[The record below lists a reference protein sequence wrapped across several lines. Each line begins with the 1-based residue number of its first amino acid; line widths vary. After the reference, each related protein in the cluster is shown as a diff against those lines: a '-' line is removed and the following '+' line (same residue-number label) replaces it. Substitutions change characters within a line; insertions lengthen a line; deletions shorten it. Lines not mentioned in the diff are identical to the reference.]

1 MSALDDIARNRWVWT
16 DEGRDSRQEQAISEL
31 VLRQRRQA
39 RDAEERQREAQQRLE
54 GRIEAA
60 SSHLSERIETLFT
73 WTELRFRLLEFE
85 EYEARKHVRNAFRA
99 LAEGRPARLPDLHD
113 LPGYWLLPAAS
124 ATLPLVL
131 RGRPGTAPAADL
143 TTGLAVARDR
153 DAVRAEL
160 FNLAVGRCFGQAVL
174 VDAAFLRLIADA
186 PDLGAVE
193 PGQVADGWRGLW
205 EQAVLGVFG
214 PAAAVQLTGRLRE
227 LFAPVAKDAA
237 AEDAATGGTAAAD
250 TAALGIDEAGLKEWD
265 LAIETFGSV
274 GAEAPLAEAL
284 VSLRLHLTAE
294 TAGPLP
300 DPDDRWRRCLQ
311 ELIEEPSPAELPL
324 VRRLEDLA
332 VGEAPLRSRPA
343 WAEPAGTVAELIRRD
358 LFDPGAPVALRRLA
372 LDLAA
377 PLMRARLDRLGRAM
391 EAPAPAVVAV
401 KRRGGSVDV
410 TAAGHDAD
418 EVAALEDRI
427 ARGFAADGPSKPKFA
442 TAGTALVLV
451 AAAVAAIGLWG
462 LAIPVALGALVPAL
476 MFRADAKKAR
486 QEAEKRDAQIAE
498 LRAAL
503 FAARAD
509 ASAADKERAA
519 AHLAD
524 RTALERLIT
533 ALPGA
538 D

>member
-16 DEGRDSRQEQAISEL
+16 EEGRDRRQEHAIGEL
-31 VLRQRRQA
+31 ARRQRRQA
-39 RDAEERQREAQQRLE
+39 LESEERQREAQLRLE
-54 GRIEAA
+54 GRIDAA
-60 SSHLSERIETLFT
+60 STRLSERIETLFA
-73 WTELRFRLLEFE
+73 WTDLRFRLLEFE
-85 EYEARKHVRNAFRA
+85 EYEARKHIRNAFRA

-131 RGRPGTAPAADL
+131 RGRPAGGTVPPADL
-143 TTGLAVARDR
+143 TTGLAAARAR

-186 PDLGAVE
+186 PDLGAAE

-205 EQAVLGVFG
+205 EQAALGEFG

-227 LFAPVAKDAA
+227 LFAP
-237 AEDAATGGTAAAD
+237 GAD
-250 TAALGIDEAGLKEWD
+250 GSAPGLDETDVKEWD
-265 LAIETFGSV
+265 RAIEAFGSV
-274 GAEAPLAEAL
+274 GGAEPPLAEAL

-294 TAGPLP
+294 TAGELP
-300 DPDDRWRRCLQ
+300 DLDGRWRRCLQ
-311 ELIEEPSPAELPL
+311 DLIEEPSPAELPL

-343 WAEPAGTVAELIRRD
+343 WAESAGTAAELIRRD
-358 LFDPGAPVALRRLA
+358 VFDPETPIALRRMA

-377 PLMRARLDRLGRAM
+377 PLLRARLDRLLEAM

-418 EVAALEDRI
+418 EAAALEDRI
-427 ARGFAADGPSKPKFA
+427 GRGFDTDGPSKPRF
-442 TAGTALVLV
+442 TAAGAGLLAL

-462 LAIPVALGALVPAL
+462 LAVPVALGALIPLL
-476 MFRADAKKAR
+476 MYRGDAKKAR
-486 QEAEKRDAQIAE
+486 REAEKRDAQIAD

-509 ASAADKERAA
+509 ASAADQKRAA

-533 ALPGA
+533 ALPGS